1 MTRLNVLIADD
12 DDSIVKT
19 LCMTVKALGHR
30 AAGAGSG
37 EQALRELERGEFDF
51 LLTDL
56 RMEGMS
62 GVELVSEARR
72 IRPELICVVMTA
84 FAAFD
89 NAVSA
94 IRAGAWDYL
103 PKPFDAEQLEHL
115 LDKVS
120 QIVGLRKEN
129 ESLRSSSYFSGLSSP
144 AAL

>member
-1 MTRLNVLIADD
+1 MTRLNVLIAED

-72 IRPELICVVMTA
+72 ISWTGREPGPCHQSER
-84 FAAFD
+84 
-89 NAVSA
+89 AV
-94 IRAGAWDYL
+94 RLRL
-103 PKPFDAEQLEHL
+103 PPLS
-115 LDKVS
+115 VS
-120 QIVGLRKEN
+120 R
-129 ESLRSSSYFSGLSSP
+129 
-144 AAL
+144 

>member
-72 IRPELICVVMTA
+72 IRPELPQSGRERGIICPSPLT
-84 FAAFD
+84 
-89 NAVSA
+89 
-94 IRAGAWDYL
+94 
-103 PKPFDAEQLEHL
+103 
-115 LDKVS
+115 
-120 QIVGLRKEN
+120 
-129 ESLRSSSYFSGLSSP
+129 RSSLSIFWIKFPRS
-144 AAL
+144 LV